1 MLPKA
6 YIDNLKLRHQ
16 AYGVE
21 RRRNMSKVI
30 FEHAPNFPL
39 SVEMKDIDQAF
50 QEWVESELDMTYD
63 GKRLPTFKLFS
74 NQRIGEYA
82 QTWQHLDEVGNIL
95 MNFKTVTRETNPQ
108 KGNNQGEF
116 FNIPG
121 NRDYPMFMVPV
132 IQENGQHAYDMYS
145 MKQPFCVDMVYSV
158 SVITNKYELI
168 NKANQL
174 IHSKFKAIN
183 CYIAPHYHYM
193 PMVLNNVSDES
204 EYNIDDR
211 KYYSQTYNITVK
223 AYIILEEDFT
233 VTRLPSRVSVRL
245 IGLEEK
251 KRKKRKVEE
260 LEEPIIQIE
269 EEDFDWLEECKK
281 QEIENGSG
289 IVDKDDPFYNK
300 KIVLTINYPICNNL
314 AEFTID
320 TDMIIRQVEM
330 NNVYDFVFCVN
341 GERMYFEDEITIYNG
356 DNIKLEICKDDIEKD
371 ASIILTGIDPN
382 IILDSRYNP
391 ELSLDEITD
400 EEHIEF
406 NA

>member
-1 MLPKA
+1 MLPKS
-6 YIDNLKLRHQ
+6 YLDKIKLRNKAH
-16 AYGVE
+16 GVE
-21 RRRNMSKVI
+21 RRRNMTKVI
-30 FEHAPNFPL
+30 LEHAPNFPL

-50 QEWVESELDMTYD
+50 QEWVETELDIAYD
-63 GKRLPTFKLFS
+63 GKRLPTFKLFG

-95 MNFKTVTRETNPQ
+95 MNFKTVTRETNPK
-108 KGNNQGEF
+108 KGQNQGEF

-121 NRDYPMFMVPV
+121 NRDYPMFIIPV

-158 SVITNKYELI
+158 SIITNKYELM
-168 NKANQL
+168 NKVNQL
-174 IHSKFKAIN
+174 VHNKFKAIN

-193 PMVLNNVSDES
+193 PMILNDISDES

-233 VTRLPSRVSVRL
+233 VTRLPSRMSVRVL
-245 IGLEEK
+245 GAEDK
-251 KRKKRKVEE
+251 K
-260 LEEPIIQIE
+260 PIQKHKSKIQIE
-269 EEDFDWLEECKK
+269 EEDFNWQDECAKNDSLVD
-281 QEIENGSG
+281 EN
-289 IVDKDDPFYNK
+289 DPFYNK
-300 KIVLTINYPICNNL
+300 KLTLTINYPICNTL

-330 NNVYDFVFCVN
+330 NNVYDFVFYVN
-341 GERMYFEDEITIYNG
+341 KERMYFEDEVKLYNG
-356 DNIKLEICKDDIEKD
+356 DELHIEISKNEDEQESSMAFI
-371 ASIILTGIDPN
+371 GIDPN
-382 IILDSRYNP
+382 VVLDKTYNP
-391 ELSLDEITD
+391 ESSLDEVIQ
-400 EEHIEF
+400 EEQIEY